1 MTERGMRNMKAK
13 MHMAVIISMF
23 CVSLCACQ
31 GAPTP
36 DSGNAGETDGQAG
49 GGQTE
54 SGPDEM
60 GEQSPDDGGGEQEAS
75 GRSLTE
81 EELQT
86 FTEELGADE
95 NFGFLYSV
103 YADPSEIDL
112 EQVFYCGAG
121 IATEPMS
128 DEEVRAYLSVTGY
141 DEIYTDV
148 TRIEKAD
155 LEEFVLKKT
164 GMTYDQMKQPLE
176 WVYLEEYDIYCNEH
190 GDTNYQPYVC
200 VAGWTADETTFTLRC
215 HPDMSYLS
223 LEDDGYRVMDCEL
236 TVQKQDDGYRFLSNR
251 MLTEEGLIED
261 QTFSVTVPE
270 HGEVTIAAY
279 EPNEGTPQADVT
291 FVMLGK
297 NGQVIQVLS
306 GSHGY
311 NIRAAAEAFAG
322 VAAVGFRDYN
332 GDGLM
337 DLITITDYS
346 YIQGPDVGTGFEEI
360 RIYSG
365 NEYGYFYY
373 EEDLSAFINAECTD
387 YTIQG
392 VCDFLSNGVLGA
404 EE

>member
-1 MTERGMRNMKAK
+1 
-13 MHMAVIISMF
+13 
-23 CVSLCACQ
+23 
-31 GAPTP
+31 
-36 DSGNAGETDGQAG
+36 
-49 GGQTE
+49 
-54 SGPDEM
+54 
-60 GEQSPDDGGGEQEAS
+60 
-75 GRSLTE
+75 
-81 EELQT
+81 
-86 FTEELGADE
+86 
-95 NFGFLYSV
+95 
-103 YADPSEIDL
+103 
-112 EQVFYCGAG
+112 
-121 IATEPMS
+121 
-128 DEEVRAYLSVTGY
+128 
-141 DEIYTDV
+141 
-148 TRIEKAD
+148 
-155 LEEFVLKKT
+155 
-164 GMTYDQMKQPLE
+164 
-176 WVYLEEYDIYCNEH
+176 
-190 GDTNYQPYVC
+190 
-200 VAGWTADETTFTLRC
+200 
-215 HPDMSYLS
+215 
-223 LEDDGYRVMDCEL
+223 MDCEL

-311 NIRAAAEAFAG
+311 NIRAAAESFAG